1 MEETELSRD
10 LKVIFATCSVFA
22 IKHKLKTI
30 TVDNMLYNIF
40 NFYFEFG
47 SKEDLDKVVDQEFKK
62 IPAASKMDLLETLK
76 NLASERCKA
85 SSNEEAI
92 CNSDNI
98 PVHEDLETILDAA
111 VDISASQGRTDGVLR
126 VDAILRSMMDWI
138 EEELSVKAVVDY
150 GVLDPEKAQELLELV
165 TKEHLFLSPSSME
178 ELFGTLKGTG
188 VGVLK
193 EKNIDY
199 NDKSNEKDKSGVV
212 DSSST
217 LNSSSKEDDE
227 FEAWGQGEGVNIN
240 DVDED
245 STTPTLDSFSRD
257 MTKEAKDNNYDPV
270 IGREDVVDSIIEILS
285 KRRKP
290 NVSITGK
297 AGIGKSAIVERL
309 AQRIA
314 AGDVPE
320 ALQGK
325 RICSLNLND
334 LVAGTKF
341 RGEYE
346 ERLKNIIKEVCNDKS
361 VIIYIDEL
369 HNLVGNGS
377 NSGNGDAANILKPY
391 LARGEFQCIGST
403 TDEEYRKYIEKDAAL
418 NRRFTQVSVKEPS
431 AQETVKI
438 LKGVCKKY
446 EEFHH
451 VKIGKDVIDTCVE
464 WSQRYVKDKNQPDKA
479 VEVMDMAGAIVKL
492 RQTVDRTKQKELE
505 EKLTLITDAKIKEAM
520 NTNFDEAEKI
530 QAEES
535 SAKNDLSKEVE
546 RINKE
551 LSDKKNWPTITV
563 EDVAEAV
570 GKISKVPVD
579 AIRKTDREKLKEM
592 KNTLETRVIGQ
603 QEAIDTVTN
612 VINQNVLGLR
622 ADHKRPL
629 GSFLLV
635 GPSGVG
641 KSLICKELAT
651 TFYGSEDS
659 LIRIDGNTL
668 KDDTSVNSLIGVGAG
683 YVGFDSEPQLLQV
696 KRKPNSVLLIDEV
709 EKMSPKIFDIF
720 LTILDEGKIKLA
732 DATTEVDFSSC
743 VIIFTGNIGT
753 KELAGD
759 VNIGFNTPNREEKK
773 KRNEAIVQA
782 AIKRTFRP
790 EFIGRLSSIVI
801 FNELGDA
808 ELKKILEL
816 ELGKIKKQFT
826 KTKLSLKVS
835 AKFKDHIVK
844 SCDPKYGARDLRRLL
859 EKNLITQ
866 VSQYMIENTEAT
878 KFNVDY
884 DGNNVVVN

>member
-309 AQRIA
+309 AQRISS
-314 AGDVPE
+314 GDVPE
-320 ALQGK
+320 TLQGK

-492 RQTVDRTKQKELE
+492 KQTVDRTKQKELE
-505 EKLTLITDAKIKEAM
+505 EKLTSITDAKIKEAM

-563 EDVAEAV
+563 DDVAEAV

-622 ADHKRPL
+622 ADHRRPL
-629 GSFLLV
+629 GSFLMV

-801 FNELGDA
+801 FNELGDT

>member
-178 ELFGTLKGTG
+178 ELFSTLKGTG

-314 AGDVPE
+314 SGDVPE

-505 EKLTLITDAKIKEAM
+505 EKLTSITDAKIKEAM

-535 SAKNDLSKEVE
+535 SAKNELDKELG

-551 LSDKKNWPTITV
+551 LCDRKNWPTITV
-563 EDVAEAV
+563 DDVAEAV

-629 GSFLLV
+629 GSFLMV

-651 TFYGSEDS
+651 TFYGSDDS

-801 FNELGDA
+801 FNELGDT

-866 VSQYMIENTEAT
+866 VSQYMIENIEAT

>member
-314 AGDVPE
+314 SGDVPE

-403 TDEEYRKYIEKDAAL
+403 TDEEYRKFIEKDAAL

-438 LKGVCKKY
+438 LKGISKKY

-492 RQTVDRTKQKELE
+492 KQTVDRTKQRELE
-505 EKLTLITDAKIKEAM
+505 EKLTTITDAKIKEAM

-530 QAEES
+530 QVEES
-535 SAKNDLSKEVE
+535 SAKDDLSKEVE

-551 LSDKKNWPTITV
+551 LGDRKNWPTITV

-570 GKISKVPVD
+570 GKISKVPID
-579 AIRKTDREKLKEM
+579 SIRKTDREKLKEM

-801 FNELGDA
+801 FNELGDT

>member
-92 CNSDNI
+92 RNSDNI

-314 AGDVPE
+314 SGDVPE

-492 RQTVDRTKQKELE
+492 RQTVDRTRQKELE
-505 EKLTLITDAKIKEAM
+505 EKLTSITDAKIKEAM

-546 RINKE
+546 RIDKE

-629 GSFLLV
+629 GSFLMV

-651 TFYGSEDS
+651 TFYGSDDS

-759 VNIGFNTPNREEKK
+759 VNIGFNTPNKEEKK

-866 VSQYMIENTEAT
+866 VSQYMIENIDAT

>member
-505 EKLTLITDAKIKEAM
+505 EKLTSITDAKIKEAM

-535 SAKNDLSKEVE
+535 SAKNELDKELG

-551 LSDKKNWPTITV
+551 LCDRKNWPTITV
-563 EDVAEAV
+563 DDVAEAV

-629 GSFLLV
+629 GSFLMV

-651 TFYGSEDS
+651 TFYGSDDS

-866 VSQYMIENTEAT
+866 VSQYMIENTETT

>member
-492 RQTVDRTKQKELE
+492 KQTVDRTKQKELE
-505 EKLTLITDAKIKEAM
+505 EKLTSITDAKIKEAM

-535 SAKNDLSKEVE
+535 SAKNELDKELG

-551 LSDKKNWPTITV
+551 LCDRKNWPTITV
-563 EDVAEAV
+563 DDVAEAV

-622 ADHKRPL
+622 ADHRRPL

-651 TFYGSEDS
+651 TFYGSGDS

-696 KRKPNSVLLIDEV
+696 KRKPDSVLLIDEV

-759 VNIGFNTPNREEKK
+759 VNIGFNTPNKEEKK

-801 FNELGDA
+801 FNELGDT

>member
-22 IKHKLKTI
+22 INNRLKTI

-320 ALQGK
+320 ALQDK

-479 VEVMDMAGAIVKL
+479 VEVMDMSGAIVKL

-505 EKLTLITDAKIKEAM
+505 EKLTSITDAKIKEAM

-535 SAKNDLSKEVE
+535 STKDELNKELG

-551 LSDKKNWPTITV
+551 LSDRKNWPTITV

-801 FNELGDA
+801 FNELGDT

>member
-199 NDKSNEKDKSGVV
+199 NDKSDEKDKSGVV

-257 MTKEAKDNNYDPV
+257 MTKEAKGDNYDPV
-270 IGREDVVDSIIEILS
+270 IGREDIVDAIIEILS

-320 ALQGK
+320 VLQGK

-505 EKLTLITDAKIKEAM
+505 EKLTSITDAKIKEAM

-535 SAKNDLSKEVE
+535 STKDELNKELG

-551 LSDKKNWPTITV
+551 LSDRKNWPTITV

-651 TFYGSEDS
+651 TFYGSDDS

-801 FNELGDA
+801 FNELGDT

>member
-505 EKLTLITDAKIKEAM
+505 EKLTSITDAKIKEAM

-535 SAKNDLSKEVE
+535 SAKNELDKELG

-551 LSDKKNWPTITV
+551 LCDRKNWPTITV
-563 EDVAEAV
+563 DDVAEAV

-622 ADHKRPL
+622 ADHRRPL
-629 GSFLLV
+629 GSFLMV

-759 VNIGFNTPNREEKK
+759 VNIGFNTPNKEEKK

-801 FNELGDA
+801 FNELGDT

>member
-111 VDISASQGRTDGVLR
+111 VNISASQGRTDGVLR

-165 TKEHLFLSPSSME
+165 TKEHLFLSPSSKE

-227 FEAWGQGEGVNIN
+227 FEAWGQGEGININ

-320 ALQGK
+320 VLQDK

-451 VKIGKDVIDTCVE
+451 VKIGKGVIDTCVE

-505 EKLTLITDAKIKEAM
+505 EKLTSITDAKIKEAM

-570 GKISKVPVD
+570 GKISKVPID

-622 ADHKRPL
+622 ADHRRPL
-629 GSFLLV
+629 GSFLMV

-759 VNIGFNTPNREEKK
+759 VNIGFNTPNKEEKK

-866 VSQYMIENTEAT
+866 VSQYMIENIDAT

>member
-138 EEELSVKAVVDY
+138 EEEPSVKAVVDY

-314 AGDVPE
+314 SGDVPE

-505 EKLTLITDAKIKEAM
+505 EKLTSITDAKIKEAM

-535 SAKNDLSKEVE
+535 SAKNELDKELG

-551 LSDKKNWPTITV
+551 LCDRKNWPTITV
-563 EDVAEAV
+563 DDVAEAV

-622 ADHKRPL
+622 ADHRRPL
-629 GSFLLV
+629 GSFLVV

-720 LTILDEGKIKLA
+720 LTILDEGRIKLA

-759 VNIGFNTPNREEKK
+759 VNIGFNTPNKEEKK

-801 FNELGDA
+801 FNELGDT

>member
-10 LKVIFATCSVFA
+10 LKVIFASCSVFA
-22 IKHKLKTI
+22 INNGLKTI

-314 AGDVPE
+314 SGDVPE

-403 TDEEYRKYIEKDAAL
+403 TDEEYRKFIEKDAAL

-438 LKGVCKKY
+438 LKGISKKY

-492 RQTVDRTKQKELE
+492 KQTVDRTKQRELE
-505 EKLTLITDAKIKEAM
+505 EKLTTITDAKIKEAM

-530 QAEES
+530 QVEES
-535 SAKNDLSKEVE
+535 SAKDDLSKEVE

-551 LSDKKNWPTITV
+551 LGDRKNWPTITV

-759 VNIGFNTPNREEKK
+759 VNIGFNTPNKEEKK

-859 EKNLITQ
+859 ENNLITQ

>member
-199 NDKSNEKDKSGVV
+199 NDKSDEKDKSGVV

-492 RQTVDRTKQKELE
+492 RQTIDRTKQKELE
-505 EKLTLITDAKIKEAM
+505 EKLTSITDAKIKEAM

-535 SAKNDLSKEVE
+535 SAKNELSKEVE

-570 GKISKVPVD
+570 GKISKVPID

-622 ADHKRPL
+622 ADHRRPL

-773 KRNEAIVQA
+773 KRNETIVQA

-801 FNELGDA
+801 FNELGDT

>member
-505 EKLTLITDAKIKEAM
+505 EKLTSITDAKIKEAM

-535 SAKNDLSKEVE
+535 SAKNELDKELG

-551 LSDKKNWPTITV
+551 LCDRKNWPTITV
-563 EDVAEAV
+563 DDVAEAV

-629 GSFLLV
+629 GSFLMV

-651 TFYGSEDS
+651 TFYGSDDS

-801 FNELGDA
+801 FNELGDT

-866 VSQYMIENTEAT
+866 VSQYMIENTETT

>member
-227 FEAWGQGEGVNIN
+227 FEAWGQSEGIN
-240 DVDED
+240 VSDVSED

-314 AGDVPE
+314 SGDVPE

-505 EKLTLITDAKIKEAM
+505 EKLTSITDAKIKEAM

-535 SAKNDLSKEVE
+535 SAKNELDKELG

-551 LSDKKNWPTITV
+551 LSDRKNWPTITV
-563 EDVAEAV
+563 DDVAEAV

-629 GSFLLV
+629 GSFLMV

-651 TFYGSEDS
+651 TFYGSDDS

-801 FNELGDA
+801 FNELGDT

-866 VSQYMIENTEAT
+866 VSQYMIENTETT

>member
-47 SKEDLDKVVDQEFKK
+47 SKEDLDKVVDKEFKK

-165 TKEHLFLSPSSME
+165 TKEHLFLSPSSMG

-314 AGDVPE
+314 SGDVPE

-325 RICSLNLND
+325 KICSLNLND

-403 TDEEYRKYIEKDAAL
+403 TDEEYRKFIEKDAAL

-492 RQTVDRTKQKELE
+492 KQTVDRTKQKELE
-505 EKLTLITDAKIKEAM
+505 EKLTSITDAKIKEAM

-535 SAKNDLSKEVE
+535 SAKDDLSKEVE

-551 LSDKKNWPTITV
+551 LSDRKNWPTITV

-622 ADHKRPL
+622 ADHRRPL

-651 TFYGSEDS
+651 TFYGSDDS

-709 EKMSPKIFDIF
+709 EKMSPNIFDIF

-759 VNIGFNTPNREEKK
+759 VNIGFNTPNKEEKK

-801 FNELGDA
+801 FNELGDT

>member
-217 LNSSSKEDDE
+217 LNSSSKGDDE

-314 AGDVPE
+314 SGDVPE

-505 EKLTLITDAKIKEAM
+505 EKLTSITDAKIKEAM

-535 SAKNDLSKEVE
+535 SAKDDLSKEVE

-551 LSDKKNWPTITV
+551 LGDRKNWPTITV

-759 VNIGFNTPNREEKK
+759 VNIGFNTPNKEEKK

-782 AIKRTFRP
+782 ATKRTFRP

-866 VSQYMIENTEAT
+866 VSQYMIENIEAT

>member
-22 IKHKLKTI
+22 IEHKLKTI

-199 NDKSNEKDKSGVV
+199 NDKSDEKDKSGVV

-257 MTKEAKDNNYDPV
+257 MTKEAKGDNYDPV
-270 IGREDVVDSIIEILS
+270 IGREDIVDAIIEILS

-505 EKLTLITDAKIKEAM
+505 EKLTSITDAKIKEAM

-535 SAKNDLSKEVE
+535 SAKNELDKELG

-551 LSDKKNWPTITV
+551 LSDRKNWPTITV

-801 FNELGDA
+801 FNELGDT

>member
-314 AGDVPE
+314 SGDVPE

-438 LKGVCKKY
+438 LKGVRKKY

-451 VKIGKDVIDTCVE
+451 VKIGEDVIDTCVE

-505 EKLTLITDAKIKEAM
+505 EKLTSITDAKIKEAI

-535 SAKNDLSKEVE
+535 SAKDELSKEVG

-551 LSDKKNWPTITV
+551 LSDRKNWPTITV

-759 VNIGFNTPNREEKK
+759 VNIGFNTPNKEEKK

-790 EFIGRLSSIVI
+790 EIIGRLSSIVI

-866 VSQYMIENTEAT
+866 VSQYMIENIDAT

>member
-22 IKHKLKTI
+22 INHKLKTI

-199 NDKSNEKDKSGVV
+199 NDKSNENDKSGVV

-505 EKLTLITDAKIKEAM
+505 EKLTSITDAKIKEAI

-535 SAKNDLSKEVE
+535 SAKDELSKEVG

-551 LSDKKNWPTITV
+551 LSDRKNWPTITV
-563 EDVAEAV
+563 DDVAEAV

-629 GSFLLV
+629 GSFLMV

-651 TFYGSEDS
+651 TFYGSDDS

-759 VNIGFNTPNREEKK
+759 VNIGFNTPNKEEKK

-859 EKNLITQ
+859 EKDLITQ

-884 DGNNVVVN
+884 YGNNVVVS

>member
-245 STTPTLDSFSRD
+245 STTPTLDSFSSD

-505 EKLTLITDAKIKEAM
+505 EKLTSITDAKIKEAI

-535 SAKNDLSKEVE
+535 STKDELNKELG

-551 LSDKKNWPTITV
+551 LSDRKNWPTITV
-563 EDVAEAV
+563 DDVAEAV

-622 ADHKRPL
+622 ADHRRPL

-801 FNELGDA
+801 FNELGDT

-844 SCDPKYGARDLRRLL
+844 SCDPKYGARDLRQLL

>member
-10 LKVIFATCSVFA
+10 LKVIFASCSVFA

-403 TDEEYRKYIEKDAAL
+403 TDEEYRKFIEKDAAL

-505 EKLTLITDAKIKEAM
+505 EKLTSITDAKIKEAM

-535 SAKNDLSKEVE
+535 SAKNELDKELG

-551 LSDKKNWPTITV
+551 LCDRKNWPTITV
-563 EDVAEAV
+563 DDVAEAV

-629 GSFLLV
+629 GSFLMV

-651 TFYGSEDS
+651 TFYGSDDS

-759 VNIGFNTPNREEKK
+759 VNIGFNTPNKEEKK

-801 FNELGDA
+801 FNELGDT

-884 DGNNVVVN
+884 YGNNVVVN

>member
-47 SKEDLDKVVDQEFKK
+47 SKEDLDKVVDKEFKK

-165 TKEHLFLSPSSME
+165 TKEHLFLSPSSMG

-245 STTPTLDSFSRD
+245 STTPTLDSFSSD

-314 AGDVPE
+314 SGDVPE

-325 RICSLNLND
+325 KICSLNLND

-403 TDEEYRKYIEKDAAL
+403 TDEEYRKFIEKDAAL

-492 RQTVDRTKQKELE
+492 KQTVDRTKQKELE
-505 EKLTLITDAKIKEAM
+505 EKLTSITDAKIKEAM

-535 SAKNDLSKEVE
+535 SAKDDLSKEVE

-551 LSDKKNWPTITV
+551 LSDRKNWPTITV

-622 ADHKRPL
+622 ADHRRPL

-651 TFYGSEDS
+651 TFYGSDDS

-709 EKMSPKIFDIF
+709 EKMSPNIFDIF

-759 VNIGFNTPNREEKK
+759 VNIGFNTPNKEEKK

-801 FNELGDA
+801 FNELGDT

>member
-165 TKEHLFLSPSSME
+165 TKEHLFLSPSSMG

-314 AGDVPE
+314 SGDVPE

-403 TDEEYRKYIEKDAAL
+403 TDEEYRKFIEKDAAL

-492 RQTVDRTKQKELE
+492 KQTVDRTRQKELE
-505 EKLTLITDAKIKEAM
+505 EKLTSITDAKIKEVM

-535 SAKNDLSKEVE
+535 SAKDELSKEVGK
-546 RINKE
+546 INKE
-551 LSDKKNWPTITV
+551 LSDRKNWPTITV
-563 EDVAEAV
+563 DDVAEAV

-622 ADHKRPL
+622 ADHRRPL

-801 FNELGDA
+801 FNELGDT

>member
-505 EKLTLITDAKIKEAM
+505 EKLTSITDAKIKEAI

-535 SAKNDLSKEVE
+535 SAKDELSKEVG

-551 LSDKKNWPTITV
+551 LSDRKNWPTITV

-641 KSLICKELAT
+641 KSLICKELAA

-801 FNELGDA
+801 FNELGDT

-816 ELGKIKKQFT
+816 ELAKIKKQFT

-866 VSQYMIENTEAT
+866 VSQYMIENTETT

>member
-47 SKEDLDKVVDQEFKK
+47 CKEDLDKVVDQEFKK

-314 AGDVPE
+314 SGDVPE

-505 EKLTLITDAKIKEAM
+505 EKLTSITDAKIKEAM

-570 GKISKVPVD
+570 GKISKVPID

-629 GSFLLV
+629 GSFLMV

-651 TFYGSEDS
+651 TFYGSDDS

-759 VNIGFNTPNREEKK
+759 VNIGFNTPNKEEKK

-801 FNELGDA
+801 FNELGDT

>member
-1 MEETELSRD
+1 MGETELSRD

-505 EKLTLITDAKIKEAM
+505 EKLTSITDAKIKEAT

-570 GKISKVPVD
+570 GKISKVPID

-622 ADHKRPL
+622 ADHRRPL
-629 GSFLLV
+629 GSFLMV

-759 VNIGFNTPNREEKK
+759 VNIGFNTPNKEEKK

-866 VSQYMIENTEAT
+866 VSQYMIENIEAT

>member
-314 AGDVPE
+314 SGDVPE

-492 RQTVDRTKQKELE
+492 KQTVDRTKQKELE
-505 EKLTLITDAKIKEAM
+505 EKLTTITDAKIKEAM
-520 NTNFDEAEKI
+520 NTNFDKAEKI

-535 SAKNDLSKEVE
+535 SAKDDLSKEVE

-551 LSDKKNWPTITV
+551 LSDRKNWPTITV

-629 GSFLLV
+629 GSFLMV

-753 KELAGD
+753 IELAGD
-759 VNIGFNTPNREEKK
+759 VNIGFNTPNKEEKK

-801 FNELGDA
+801 FNELGNA

-866 VSQYMIENTEAT
+866 VSQYMIENTETT

>member
-314 AGDVPE
+314 SGDVPE

-492 RQTVDRTKQKELE
+492 RQTVDRSKQKELE
-505 EKLTLITDAKIKEAM
+505 EKLTSITDAKIKEAM

-535 SAKNDLSKEVE
+535 STKDELDKELG

-551 LSDKKNWPTITV
+551 LSDRKNWPTITV

-629 GSFLLV
+629 GSFLMV

-651 TFYGSEDS
+651 TFYGSDDS

-801 FNELGDA
+801 FNELGDT

-816 ELGKIKKQFT
+816 ELAKIKKQFT

-866 VSQYMIENTEAT
+866 VSQYMIENIDAT

>member
-22 IKHKLKTI
+22 IKNKLKTI

-505 EKLTLITDAKIKEAM
+505 EKLTSITDAKIKEAM

-570 GKISKVPVD
+570 GKISKVPID

-603 QEAIDTVTN
+603 QDAIDTVTN

-622 ADHKRPL
+622 ADHRRPL

-801 FNELGDA
+801 FNELGDT

>member
-227 FEAWGQGEGVNIN
+227 FEAWGQSEGIN
-240 DVDED
+240 VSDVSED

-314 AGDVPE
+314 SGDVPE

-505 EKLTLITDAKIKEAM
+505 EKLTSITDAKIKEAM

-535 SAKNDLSKEVE
+535 SAKNELDKELG

-551 LSDKKNWPTITV
+551 LCDRKNWPTITV
-563 EDVAEAV
+563 DDVAEAV

-629 GSFLLV
+629 GSFLMV

-651 TFYGSEDS
+651 TFYGSDDS

-801 FNELGDA
+801 FNELGDT

>member
-22 IKHKLKTI
+22 INNRLKTI

-62 IPAASKMDLLETLK
+62 VPAASKMDLLETLK

-314 AGDVPE
+314 SGDVPE

-451 VKIGKDVIDTCVE
+451 VKIGKYVIDTCVE

-479 VEVMDMAGAIVKL
+479 VEVMDMSGAIVKL

-505 EKLTLITDAKIKEAM
+505 EKLTSITDAKIKEAI

-535 SAKNDLSKEVE
+535 SAKDELDKELG

-551 LSDKKNWPTITV
+551 LSDRKNWPTITV
-563 EDVAEAV
+563 DDVAEAV

-622 ADHKRPL
+622 ADHRRPL

-641 KSLICKELAT
+641 KSLICKELAA

-801 FNELGDA
+801 FNELGDT

>member
-314 AGDVPE
+314 SGDVPE

-403 TDEEYRKYIEKDAAL
+403 TDEEYRKFIEKDAAL

-451 VKIGKDVIDTCVE
+451 VKIEKDVIDTCVE

-505 EKLTLITDAKIKEAM
+505 EKLTSITDAKIKEAM

-535 SAKNDLSKEVE
+535 SAKNELDKELG

-551 LSDKKNWPTITV
+551 LCDRKNWPTITV
-563 EDVAEAV
+563 DDVAEAV

-622 ADHKRPL
+622 ADHRRPL
-629 GSFLLV
+629 GSFLMV

-651 TFYGSEDS
+651 TFYGSDDS

-801 FNELGDA
+801 FNELGDT

>member
-178 ELFGTLKGTG
+178 DLFGALKGTG

-193 EKNIDY
+193 EKSIDY
-199 NDKSNEKDKSGVV
+199 NDKSDEKDKSGVV

-314 AGDVPE
+314 SGDVPE

-505 EKLTLITDAKIKEAM
+505 EKLTSITDAKIKEAM

-535 SAKNDLSKEVE
+535 SAKDELSKELG

-551 LSDKKNWPTITV
+551 LSDRKNWPTITV
-563 EDVAEAV
+563 DDVAEAV

-592 KNTLETRVIGQ
+592 KNTLETRVVGQ

-622 ADHKRPL
+622 ADHRRPL

-801 FNELGDA
+801 FNELGDT

>member
-178 ELFGTLKGTG
+178 ELFSTLKGTG

-193 EKNIDY
+193 VKNIDY
-199 NDKSNEKDKSGVV
+199 NDKSDEKDKSGVV

-227 FEAWGQGEGVNIN
+227 FEAWGQCEGVNIN

-505 EKLTLITDAKIKEAM
+505 EKLTSITDAKIKEAM

-535 SAKNDLSKEVE
+535 SAKNELDKELG

-551 LSDKKNWPTITV
+551 LCDRKNWPTITV
-563 EDVAEAV
+563 DDVAEAV

-622 ADHKRPL
+622 ADHRRPL
-629 GSFLLV
+629 GSFLMV

-651 TFYGSEDS
+651 TFYGSDDS

-801 FNELGDA
+801 FNELGDT

>member
-314 AGDVPE
+314 SGDVPE

-505 EKLTLITDAKIKEAM
+505 EKLTSITDAKIKEAM

-759 VNIGFNTPNREEKK
+759 VNIGFNTPNKEEKK

-866 VSQYMIENTEAT
+866 VSQYMIENIDAT

>member
-1 MEETELSRD
+1 MRETELSRD
-10 LKVIFATCSVFA
+10 LKVIFAMCYNFA
-22 IKHKLKTI
+22 VENKLKTV
-30 TVDNMLYNIF
+30 TVDNLLYNIF

-47 SKEDLDKVVDQEFKK
+47 EKEDLDRMVDQEFKK
-62 IPAASKMDLLETLK
+62 IPAASKMDLLEKLK
-76 NLASERCKA
+76 NLAAERCKVSQEEE
-85 SSNEEAI
+85 SSWLPE
-92 CNSDNI
+92 NI
-98 PVHEDLETILDAA
+98 VMHEDLQTILDES
-111 VDISASQGRTDGVLR
+111 VDLTKDQGRTDGILR

-138 EEELSVKAVVDY
+138 KEETAVKAVVDFE
-150 GVLDPEKAQELLELV
+150 VLDKEKADKLVELV
-165 TKEHLFLSPSSME
+165 NMEHHYMNKDSIN
-178 ELFGTLKGTG
+178 ELFDSLQGMF
-188 VGVLK
+188 K
-193 EKNIDY
+193 EKRIDY
-199 NDKSNEKDKSGVV
+199 DDNQSGVV
-212 DSSST
+212 DSSSSGSNNT
-217 LNSSSKEDDE
+217 TTTNSLNKENDE
-227 FEAWGQGEGVNIN
+227 FEAWGQSEGIN
-240 DVDED
+240 VSDVSED

-257 MTKEAKDNNYDPV
+257 MTKEARDNNYDPV
-270 IGREDVVDSIIEILS
+270 IGREDIVDAIIEILS

-320 ALQGK
+320 ALQDK

-334 LVAGTKF
+334 LVAGTKY

-403 TDEEYRKYIEKDAAL
+403 TDEEYRKFIEKDAAL

-492 RQTVDRTKQKELE
+492 KQTVDRTKQKELE
-505 EKLTLITDAKIKEAM
+505 EKLTSITDAKIKEAM

-535 SAKNDLSKEVE
+535 SAKDDLSKEVE

-551 LSDKKNWPTITV
+551 LSDRKNWPTITV

-629 GSFLLV
+629 GSFLMV

-651 TFYGSEDS
+651 TFYGSDDS

-866 VSQYMIENTEAT
+866 VSQYMIENIDAT

>member
-314 AGDVPE
+314 AGDVPG
-320 ALQGK
+320 ALQDK

-505 EKLTLITDAKIKEAM
+505 EKLTSITDAKIKEAM

-570 GKISKVPVD
+570 GKISKVPID

-629 GSFLLV
+629 GSFLMV

-651 TFYGSEDS
+651 TFYGSDDS

-801 FNELGDA
+801 FNELGDT

>member
-178 ELFGTLKGTG
+178 ELFGTPKGTG

-320 ALQGK
+320 ALQDK

-505 EKLTLITDAKIKEAM
+505 EKLTSITDAKIKEAM

-551 LSDKKNWPTITV
+551 LSDRKNWPTITV
-563 EDVAEAV
+563 DDVAEAV

-622 ADHKRPL
+622 ADHRRPL
-629 GSFLLV
+629 GSFLMV

-651 TFYGSEDS
+651 TFYGSDDS

-801 FNELGDA
+801 FNELGDT

-866 VSQYMIENTEAT
+866 VSQYMIENIDAT

>member
-111 VDISASQGRTDGVLR
+111 VDISASQGRTDSVLR

-199 NDKSNEKDKSGVV
+199 NDNSNEKDKSGVV

-320 ALQGK
+320 ALQDK

-505 EKLTLITDAKIKEAM
+505 EKLTSITDAKIKEAM

-535 SAKNDLSKEVE
+535 SAKDELNKEVG

-551 LSDKKNWPTITV
+551 LSDRKNWPTITV
-563 EDVAEAV
+563 DDVAEAV

-651 TFYGSEDS
+651 TFYGSDDS

-801 FNELGDA
+801 FNELGDT

-816 ELGKIKKQFT
+816 ELAKIKKQFT